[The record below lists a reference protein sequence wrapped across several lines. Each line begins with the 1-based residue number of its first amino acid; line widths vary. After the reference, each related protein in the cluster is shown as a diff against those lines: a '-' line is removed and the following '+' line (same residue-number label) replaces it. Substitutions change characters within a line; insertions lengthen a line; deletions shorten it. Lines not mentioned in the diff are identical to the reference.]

1 MPVGSGFG
9 FVVFSALPAGK
20 EKAAWGSKP
29 MGSGLFIC
37 VGGFVALIFRSDLNS
52 APVGAGH
59 PHRGKAGQ
67 QRQSHTGRDACCV
80 ANEQK
85 VDQSD

>member
-29 MGSGLFIC
+29 KPLFNKIKKKT
-37 VGGFVALIFRSDLNS
+37 VAVNKVTQS
-52 APVGAGH
+52 A
-59 PHRGKAGQ
+59 R
-67 QRQSHTGRDACCV
+67 RNR
-80 ANEQK
+80 
-85 VDQSD
+85 